1 MLAANSITFVV
12 VNFIVFP
19 YLSLVLL
26 LKYSLMTNRLI
37 LFSIL
42 SSIIIYARAFYLKLN
57 LFTAFKH
64 VKGKM

>member
-12 VNFIVFP
+12 VNFIVSP

-42 SSIIIYARAFYLKLN
+42 SSINNICTSF
-57 LFTAFKH
+57 LFE
-64 VKGKM
+64 VKFICSF